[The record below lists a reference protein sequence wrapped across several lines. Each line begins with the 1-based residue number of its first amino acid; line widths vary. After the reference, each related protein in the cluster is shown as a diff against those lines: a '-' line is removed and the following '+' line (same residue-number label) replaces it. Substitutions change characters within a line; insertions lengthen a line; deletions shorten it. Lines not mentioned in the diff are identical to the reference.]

1 MGNYIALG
9 EYNKLYKY
17 IWICIIIREIFEY
30 FYGTDLPEPIQIITK
45 DSIPKGVLI
54 QEGFNYLG
62 LFILSI
68 FLFIY
73 ENSQNKKEEEEL
85 SALLPEDN
93 TSSKKGNRN
102 YSLIYIDYENL
113 DSFKSIFFVIILL
126 IICDQLRNTFFIFNL
141 KGLDFKMFEILFVC
155 IITLIMF
162 KIPIY
167 RNKKLAIGFIIILCT
182 SMKSLSTF
190 FRFIDDHKIRI
201 FKVYT

>member
-17 IWICIIIREIFEY
+17 IWICILITEIFEY

-93 TSSKKGNRN
+93 TSSKKENRN

-113 DSFKSIFFVIILL
+113 DSFKSIF
-126 IICDQLRNTFFIFNL
+126 
-141 KGLDFKMFEILFVC
+141 
-155 IITLIMF
+155 
-162 KIPIY
+162 
-167 RNKKLAIGFIIILCT
+167 
-182 SMKSLSTF
+182 S
-190 FRFIDDHKIRI
+190 
-201 FKVYT
+201 